1 MINLTPNW
9 TDLEKFTTT
18 NLNFKKL
25 QLCQNRLLDFFAS
38 FSPFKIGQF
47 VLNMEWTVTQKT
59 LKHLHNIG
67 QEYLGCL
74 HHMIA
79 SNQQNFP
86 LLCCSGC
93 ANSTNVCLGIL
104 GFGYYIMHSKL
115 KCQSSTNSQ
124 EKTHLQK
131 HLTCQDPAPWKTIHT
146 PQVLLVHAHKGSPI
160 SVEGCPYSLKAWTW
174 VRALDTWQKRNNV
187 SIVAVMVYNT
197 CNVKCGNMMFRVIY
211 TWMDPNQNP
220 SQAYKKRHFRGMPVV
235 VTNPHS

>member
-1 MINLTPNW
+1 MHNSRLACLRQFDHFEVNNLELDASNKRSFSHGVALLDIQMHSQTFTPKDKCIARFDWQKYMINLTPNW

-38 FSPFKIGQF
+38 FSPFKIRQF

-67 QEYLGCL
+67 QEYLECL

-93 ANSTNVCLGIL
+93 ANSTNFCLGIL

-115 KCQSSTNSQ
+115 KCQSSTNSK

-146 PQVLLVHAHKGSPI
+146 PQVLLVHAHKAAPFQSRGVPT
-160 SVEGCPYSLKAWTW
+160 AW
-174 VRALDTWQKRNNV
+174 
-187 SIVAVMVYNT
+187 
-197 CNVKCGNMMFRVIY
+197 
-211 TWMDPNQNP
+211 
-220 SQAYKKRHFRGMPVV
+220 RHEPG
-235 VTNPHS
+235 